1 FNRRRYRADTSAP
14 KRDAIALYGYL
25 NGWALEQYGDS
36 DTPNPSLLVLAE
48 QARRIRDLL
57 EALPEQR
64 ISFLELERIVRTIY
78 EPSPAQYSPAEA
90 GSFGYVHQPGAIA
103 APVDMLIWWN
113 CLHTQGAP
121 PPERWSA
128 AERAFLEMQGLRL
141 RTPRQESQW
150 QLLRQ
155 QRPVLQT
162 ARRLVLV
169 VPDYADG
176 AEAVPNLLL
185 GDIEA
190 AFPEAKSLQYC
201 LDEAA
206 DRERLAHI
214 FALPAPAQ
222 VPVRSA
228 ARPRPHLLLSQPE
241 ALAESEYETPTSLET
256 LFYYPHRW
264 FFRQRL
270 RMFRSALLAISAD
283 ETLKGNLAHRFFEML
298 LVRDDLP
305 ALQRQAV
312 YDWVEDEAP
321 ALLEREGATLLLYG
335 REPERKAFLTKVKN
349 AAWSLISLI
358 RSNGWSVLHT
368 ELDLEGHFAQIPVR
382 GKADLVLGRGE
393 ERAIVDLKWGGT
405 NRRKELIK
413 NGEDLQLV
421 LYAHLLPPPEQ
432 WPHTA
437 YFILEE
443 GKIVARTA
451 AAFREAIVP
460 GSCDDHAAAAAQ
472 IFARMERTFRWRMEQ
487 LQQGMVEVRTARTLA
502 ELEALY
508 EGQLLDFLEMKAEES
523 KWDDYRTLVG

>member
-1 FNRRRYRADTSAP
+1 PFFLIPEMNLLLEQAMIQEGMPALGILSASLARPSLQVLKLAPAFLWEPVDVVKLMEFVTLPLKPVEPGLALEIARVLAAKPGLHSDQWFAAVYGYLEQAEVPEQAREQYEFWFNRRRYRADTSAP

-405 NRRKELIK
+405 NRR
-413 NGEDLQLV
+413 
-421 LYAHLLPPPEQ
+421 
-432 WPHTA
+432 
-437 YFILEE
+437 
-443 GKIVARTA
+443 
-451 AAFREAIVP
+451 
-460 GSCDDHAAAAAQ
+460 
-472 IFARMERTFRWRMEQ
+472 
-487 LQQGMVEVRTARTLA
+487 
-502 ELEALY
+502 
-508 EGQLLDFLEMKAEES
+508 
-523 KWDDYRTLVG
+523 